1 MVILTKAGLP
11 DVTKLSRSSQNFQF
25 FTWNGKMA
33 LCKPKPLH
41 NIYYVS
47 IDQRVPGGVL
57 MDDGVL
63 VA

>member
-1 MVILTKAGLP
+1 MGILTKAGLP

-25 FTWNGKMA
+25 FTGDGKMA
-33 LCKPKPLH
+33 LCQLKPLH
-41 NIYYVS
+41 KICYVS
-47 IDQRVPGGVL
+47 IDQRVPGGGL